1 MVLRQKKY
9 HIRHV
14 IRLENHGL
22 EPDEGLREGLGV
34 HEDISE
40 RVIVPL
46 MPVGLLFE
54 SGPVF
59 KEPLTQ
65 TSIHHKRGSRI
76 LQLIDHTA
84 PLH

>member
-1 MVLRQKKY
+1 MSS
-9 HIRHV
+9 
-14 IRLENHGL
+14 
-22 EPDEGLREGLGV
+22 GLRASARYRARSQEEISGGA
-34 HEDISE
+34 HKDISE
-40 RVIVPL
+40 RVIVLL

-59 KEPLTQ
+59 IQSLTQ
-65 TSIHHKRGSRI
+65 TSIHHKRWSRI